1 MIVKSPVED
10 PVNVP
15 VPTINLSAL
24 SSNPIKAFTA
34 LPLSITIP
42 ISLAGEPEVPLPNSI
57 NLSEITEFVVFKV
70 VVVPLTVRLPPIVV
84 FPETVNAVCVW
95 LIVTLSPM

>member
-24 SSNPIKAFTA
+24 SSNPIKAFAA